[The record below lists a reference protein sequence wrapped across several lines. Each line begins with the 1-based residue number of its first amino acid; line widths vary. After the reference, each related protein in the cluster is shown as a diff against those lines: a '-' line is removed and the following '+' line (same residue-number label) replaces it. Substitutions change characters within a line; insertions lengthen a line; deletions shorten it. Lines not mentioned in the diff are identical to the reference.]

1 MKEKKSS
8 TSRRPGA
15 IALCALIVTAMA
27 MPVFAQAEA
36 DKKIDQGR
44 LKIVGKGIEHLVLVG
59 KDRKRHEFD
68 TPDEI
73 LSLPPGRYYTEQA
86 RLKGGFS
93 CNTYSRA
100 SAYTFKIDLNSTT
113 ELKMG
118 APLTQ
123 TITVNRKGKILQLGY
138 GLHGIGGEE
147 YTSANRSNPPEFAVY
162 KGDTKVGGGKF
173 EFG

>member
-1 MKEKKSS
+1 
-8 TSRRPGA
+8 
-15 IALCALIVTAMA
+15 MA
-27 MPVFAQAEA
+27 TPVFAKAEA

-44 LKIVGKGIEHLVLVG
+44 LKIVGKGIEHLVLVD
-59 KDRKRHEFD
+59 KDNKRHEFD
-68 TPDEI
+68 TSGEV
-73 LSLPPGRYYTEQA
+73 LSLPPGEYRPERG
-86 RLKGGFS
+86 RLKGG
-93 CNTYSRA
+93 YSWYIYSDMSGDNFR
-100 SAYTFKIDLNSTT
+100 IDPNSTT

-147 YTSANRSNPPEFAVY
+147 YTSSNRSNPPKFAVY

>member
-1 MKEKKSS
+1 
-8 TSRRPGA
+8 
-15 IALCALIVTAMA
+15 
-27 MPVFAQAEA
+27 MPVLAQAQA

-44 LKIVGKGIEHLVLVG
+44 LKIVGKGIEHLVLVD

-68 TPDEI
+68 PPPEV
-73 LSLPPGRYYTEQA
+73 LSLPSGEYHSEQV

-93 CNTYSRA
+93 WNVRSRA
-100 SAYTFKIDLNSTT
+100 SAYSFKIDPNSTT

-138 GLHGIGGEE
+138 GLHGVGGEE
-147 YTSANRSNPPEFAVY
+147 YTSSDRSNPPEFAVY

>member
-1 MKEKKSS
+1 MKNQAAL
-8 TSRRPGA
+8 RRVFSVFCIICLSVA
-15 IALCALIVTAMA
+15 A
-27 MPVFAQAEA
+27 MPVFAQTEA
-36 DKKIDQGR
+36 DKKIEGR
-44 LKIVGKGIEHLVLVG
+44 LKIVGKGIEHLILVG
-59 KDRKRHEFD
+59 KNNKRHEFD
-68 TPDEI
+68 TPGEV
-73 LSLPPGRYYTEQA
+73 LSLPPGKYHTEQV

-100 SAYTFKIDLNSTT
+100 STDSFKIDPNSTT

-147 YTSANRSNPPEFAVY
+147 YTEYTSANRSKPPKFAVY
-162 KGDTKVGGGKF
+162 KGDKKVGGGKF

>member
-1 MKEKKSS
+1 MKDQAVSS
-8 TSRRPGA
+8 RIFEVFCIICLSVG
-15 IALCALIVTAMA
+15 A
-27 MPVFAQAEA
+27 MPVFARAEA
-36 DKKIDQGR
+36 DKKIEQGR
-44 LKIVGKGIEHLVLVG
+44 LKLIGKGIEHLVLVDKDG
-59 KDRKRHEFD
+59 KRREFG
-68 TPDEI
+68 TPDEV
-73 LSLPPGRYYTEQA
+73 LSLPPGEYHPEQV

-93 CNTYSRA
+93 CNVRSRA
-100 SAYTFKIDLNSTT
+100 SGYSFTIDPNSTT

-147 YTSANRSNPPEFAVY
+147 YTSSNRSNPPKFAVY

>member
-1 MKEKKSS
+1 MKDQ
-8 TSRRPGA
+8 TTFRRVFHA
-15 IALCALIVTAMA
+15 VCVIALSVATT
-27 MPVFAQAEA
+27 PVFAQAQA

-44 LKIVGKGIEHLVLVG
+44 LKLIGKGIEHLVLV
-59 KDRKRHEFD
+59 DANRKRQEFAA
-68 TPDEI
+68 PGEV
-73 LSLPPGRYYTEQA
+73 LSLPPGEYRPEQV

-93 CNTYSRA
+93 CNTYSRP
-100 SAYTFKIDLNSTT
+100 SAYSFKINPNSTT

-138 GLHGIGGEE
+138 GLHGIGGEK
-147 YTSANRSNPPEFAVY
+147 YTSDNRSNPPKFAVY

>member
-1 MKEKKSS
+1 MRDQAV
-8 TSRRPGA
+8 SRRIFGVFCIICLSVA
-15 IALCALIVTAMA
+15 A
-27 MPVFAQAEA
+27 MPVFAQAQA

-44 LKIVGKGIEHLVLVG
+44 LKIIGKGIEHIVLIG
-59 KDRKRHEFD
+59 EDNHRQEF
-68 TPDEI
+68 PAPGEI
-73 LSLPPGRYYTEQA
+73 LSLPPGEYRPEQI

-93 CNTYSRA
+93 YIFYSRPH
-100 SAYTFKIDLNSTT
+100 AYTFKIDPNSTT

-118 APLTQ
+118 SPLTQ
-123 TITVNRKGKILQLGY
+123 TITVTRKGRILQLGY

-147 YTSANRSNPPEFAVY
+147 YTGDGSKAPEFAVY

>member
-1 MKEKKSS
+1 MKDQ
-8 TSRRPGA
+8 TTFRRVFHA
-15 IALCALIVTAMA
+15 ICIIALSAAV

-36 DKKIDQGR
+36 DKKIEEGR
-44 LKIVGKGIEHLVLVG
+44 LKIVGKGIEHLVLVD
-59 KDRKRHEFD
+59 KDNKRHKFD
-68 TPDEI
+68 TPGEI
-73 LSLPPGRYYTEQA
+73 LSLPPGEYRPEQV
-86 RLKGGFS
+86 RLTGGFS
-93 CNTYSRA
+93 CNVSSRTSGYS
-100 SAYTFKIDLNSTT
+100 FNIDPNSTA
-113 ELKMG
+113 EFKMG

-147 YTSANRSNPPEFAVY
+147 YTSSNRSNPPEFAVY

>member
-1 MKEKKSS
+1 MKDQ
-8 TSRRPGA
+8 A
-15 IALCALIVTAMA
+15 ALRWGFSVFCIICLSVAA
-27 MPVFAQAEA
+27 MPVFAQAET
-36 DKKIDQGR
+36 DKKIEGR
-44 LKIVGKGIEHLVLVG
+44 LKIVGKSIEHLVLVD
-59 KDRKRHEFD
+59 KDHKKHKFD
-68 TPDEI
+68 TPGEV
-73 LSLPPGRYYTEQA
+73 LSLPPGKYHTEQV

-100 SAYTFKIDLNSTT
+100 STDSFKIDPNSTT
-113 ELKMG
+113 ELKIG

-123 TITVNRKGKILQLGY
+123 TITVTRKGKILQLGY
-138 GLHGIGGEE
+138 ELRGIGGEE